1 MDPANP
7 APVDA
12 IEATFVDDLVARE
25 VADALNRWF
34 RWILQ
39 GSDGAL
45 DAFNEF
51 GLDSTEYAWVRGEDV
66 DWEFGPHARTVDH
79 DVRISIE
86 TTDTYRALSGLLR
99 KLGAVKVRVL
109 REPPEEASQP
119 NEG

>member
-1 MDPANP
+1 MDQADP

-34 RWILQ
+34 RWILG
-39 GSDGAL
+39 GSEGTL
-45 DAFNEF
+45 DAFAAF
-51 GLDSTEYAWVRGEDV
+51 GLDSSEYGWVRNEDV
-66 DWEFGPHARTVDH
+66 DWEFGPHARAVDR

-109 REPPEEASQP
+109 REDA
-119 NEG
+119 

>member
-1 MDPANP
+1 MDPAIP

-34 RWILQ
+34 RWILE
-39 GSDGAL
+39 GSAGTL
-45 DAFNEF
+45 DAFGQF
-51 GLDSTEYAWVRGEDV
+51 GLDSSEYAWVRGEDV
-66 DWEFGPHARTVDH
+66 DWEFGPHARAVDT

-99 KLGAVKVRVL
+99 KLGAVKVRIL
-109 REPPEEASQP
+109 REESED
-119 NEG
+119 